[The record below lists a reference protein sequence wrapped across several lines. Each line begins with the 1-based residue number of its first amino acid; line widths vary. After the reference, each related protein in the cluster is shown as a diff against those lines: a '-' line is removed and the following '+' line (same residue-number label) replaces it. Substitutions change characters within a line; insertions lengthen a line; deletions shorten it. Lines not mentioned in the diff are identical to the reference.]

1 MHRAQGERMGEHV
14 SGREGEMNSGG
25 MQSTRNTG
33 NSAHS
38 ISPIPHSHL
47 SHSLIT
53 YTHVSTQGMQGSA
66 RGKEASKRGKR
77 KALGI
82 SHPALSHAPFT
93 AMGGMHREVMQGE
106 WGRKESKGNRREK
119 VGSIQQQCKGYQL
132 ALYLTSMH
140 THIHTQCNGM

>member
-1 MHRAQGERMGEHV
+1 MHRARGERMGEYV
-14 SGREGEMNSGG
+14 SGMGGEVNSAG

-38 ISPIPHSHL
+38 VSHIPHSHL

-53 YTHVSTQGMQGSA
+53 YSHVSTHGMHGSA

-106 WGRKESKGNRREK
+106 REGKEAR
-119 VGSIQQQCKGYQL
+119 
-132 ALYLTSMH
+132 
-140 THIHTQCNGM
+140 GMRGKRWEVFSSNARDIN